1 MIYIRAT
8 NEVINLITIEQIS
21 DATCTVSELP
31 SDFYQ
36 SFWLGKYLAN
46 SDGVY
51 LNPNWTDPENLYK
64 YFLIPT
70 DFVQYISHYSGW
82 VKEVLLDLRF
92 DIVCEQTEVV
102 VEGNS
107 IVMPTSVV
115 SVIPCSVTYFNEEGL
130 AILEAV
136 IGSWNNQ
143 NANKIIGIPYTFER
157 YTDLITFR
165 NEHIQV

>member
-1 MIYIRAT
+1 METKIGVTQKSITEFNRYLQPDFVSITRAGVSYNKLFAFEQYIDDKFEIQFET
-8 NEVINLITIEQIS
+8 NEDYEKWLV
-21 DATCTVSELP
+21 
-31 SDFYQ
+31 DF
-36 SFWLGKYLAN
+36 
-46 SDGVY
+46 V
-51 LNPNWTDPENLYK
+51 

-102 VEGNS
+102 VEGNN

-115 SVIPCSVTYFNEEGL
+115 SVIPCSVTYFNAEGL
-130 AILEAV
+130 AILESV

-143 NANKIIGIPYTFER
+143 NPNKTINIPYTFES
-157 YTDLITFR
+157 YTDLISFR
-165 NEHIQV
+165 NEQL